1 MLNIGEFA
9 RLGQVSPRML
19 RHYDETG
26 LLRPS
31 AVDPQTGYRLYDVA
45 ALGRLHRLLAL
56 RDLGFTLE
64 QIRPLLED
72 DVPLEQLRGMLRLGR
87 AQIEQNVE
95 AEQARLRRVEAHL
108 SALEGSTMQ
117 LHDVVIKQAEPIR
130 LAEAVGTAPGYGSEN
145 LGPVFAR
152 LLPEVLGHL
161 TLVGARPGISVGHY
175 EAPKDDG
182 SIVLRAGFVV
192 GDQDVPST
200 EVVRVVDLPAVQVAS
215 VVHRGAMEDIEPAF
229 EALVRWIADS
239 GFQSAG
245 GSRELYHEFDHEDPA
260 GHVTELQIPVA
271 AADDAPGKRG
281 RSTSTPA
288 AS

>member
-72 DVPLEQLRGMLRLGR
+72 DVPVEQLRGMLRLGQ

-108 SALEGSTMQ
+108 RALEGSTMP
-117 LHDVVIKQAEPIR
+117 LHDIVIKQAEPIR
-130 LAEAVGTAPGYGSEN
+130 LAEAVGTAAGYGSEN
-145 LGPVFAR
+145 LGPLFAR
-152 LLPEVLGHL
+152 LIPEVLERL
-161 TLVGARPGISVGHY
+161 TEVGATPGIVVGHY
-175 EAPKDDG
+175 EGLKDDG
-182 SIVLRAGFVV
+182 SVVLHAGFDI

-200 EVVRVVDLPAVQVAS
+200 ELVQVVELPAVQVAS
-215 VVHRGAMEDIEPAF
+215 VVHRGTMEEIEPAF
-229 EALVRWIADS
+229 EALVRWIEDS
-239 GFQSAG
+239 GHRLAG
-245 GSRELYHEFDHEDPA
+245 GSRELYHQLHHEDPT
-260 GHVTELQIPVA
+260 GNVTELQIPV
-271 AADDAPGKRG
+271 
-281 RSTSTPA
+281 TS
-288 AS
+288 

>member
-31 AVDPQTGYRLYDVA
+31 EVDPQTGYRLYDVA

-72 DVPLEQLRGMLRLGR
+72 DVPVEQLRGMLRLGR

-108 SALEGSTMQ
+108 RALEGSTMQ

-145 LGPVFAR
+145 LGPLFTR
-152 LLPEVLGHL
+152 LLPEVLEHL
-161 TLVGARPGISVGHY
+161 TRFGAKPGIVVGHY
-175 EAPKDDG
+175 EGLKDDG
-182 SIVLRAGFVV
+182 SVVLHAGFDI

-200 EVVRVVDLPAVQVAS
+200 EIVQVVDLPTIQVAS
-215 VVHRGAMEDIEPAF
+215 VVHRGTMEEIEPAF
-229 EALVRWIADS
+229 EALVRWIGDS
-239 GFQSAG
+239 GYRSAG
-245 GSRELYHEFDHEDPA
+245 GSRELYHQLHHEDA
-260 GHVTELQIPVA
+260 TRSVTELQIPVA
-271 AADDAPGKRG
+271 DAAPGDRG
-281 RSTSTPA
+281 PSRSSTV